1 LLAACDQELD
11 KYSESDNL
19 EVIQLLVDSGA
30 DPGIMLEVQMR
41 GESCNAIH
49 YVVSHK
55 RTNILR
61 IFLSSEKGRAAVNA
75 KRLERCQYPRENN
88 GNGETTMAVSH
99 HGLENDK
106 ANRDMTVQL
115 LKAGADPSI
124 EDQIGLSANLW
135 LKDGTPKYKELSSL
149 IKKAEEIGTTF
160 WDSEEVRSFIENGAN
175 DSKQCDNGGT
185 WSDAQ
190 FRSGESHTSFQR
202 CGRCKKVYC
211 KCIIYGG
218 ADMILFSLRYFKAIN
233 RHCCCVKI
241 VPRNVKKRDG

>member
-1 LLAACDQELD
+1 M
-11 KYSESDNL
+11 
-19 EVIQLLVDSGA
+19 LVDSGA

-41 GESCNAIH
+41 GESYNAIH

-75 KRLERCQYPRENN
+75 KRLERCQYPHENN
-88 GNGETTMAVSH
+88 GNGETAITMAVSH
-99 HGLENDK
+99 HGLDNDK
-106 ANRDMTVQL
+106 ANRDTTVQL

-124 EDQIGLSANLW
+124 EDHIGLSANLW
-135 LKDGTPKYKELSSL
+135 LKDGTPKYKELSNL

-175 DSKQCDNGGT
+175 DSKQCDNCGT

-202 CGRCKKVYC
+202 CDRCKKVYC
-211 KCIIYGG
+211 KCNILCGG
-218 ADMILFSLRYFKAIN
+218 ADMNYFL
-233 RHCCCVKI
+233 CVTLKRLTVI
-241 VPRNVKKRDG
+241 VTA